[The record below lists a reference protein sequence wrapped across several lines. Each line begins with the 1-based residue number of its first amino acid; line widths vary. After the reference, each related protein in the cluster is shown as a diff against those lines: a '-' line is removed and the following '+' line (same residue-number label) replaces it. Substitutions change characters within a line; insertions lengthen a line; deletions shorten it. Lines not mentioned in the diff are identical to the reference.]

1 MTPPPAQPQSG
12 AAETPPP
19 AQRLGS
25 TAKTSHPAQ
34 LRSGAAETPRPARQ
48 RGVFVIAKDPFS
60 KFNTNFFFIKE
71 LPFRGVSLALGL
83 LTVAWPLAWAPGW
96 AYAVAGA
103 GAAAVLAAA
112 LTGWRPGSALAV
124 ATAIFSCAFSR
135 AGIPVLTAE
144 GLFILVYLLSSG
156 APVGLTQP
164 GQWLRQ
170 QARLCAA
177 GVIASGA
184 VLGALALHSAA
195 SAWLTIVGLVAAVA
209 AYLVALPSLRAGR
222 RSPRE

>member
-19 AQRLGS
+19 AQIRGS
-25 TAKTSHPAQ
+25 TAT
-34 LRSGAAETPRPARQ
+34 TPRPARQ
-48 RGVFVIAKDPFS
+48 RGFFVTAKDFIS
-60 KFNTNFFFIKE
+60 KFNKNFLVIKE

-124 ATAIFSCAFSR
+124 ATAIFSCAFSH

-156 APVGLTQP
+156 APVRLTQL

-184 VLGALALHSAA
+184 VLGALALHSAT

-209 AYLVALPSLRAGR
+209 AYLIVLPSLRAGR
-222 RSPRE
+222 RSPRG